1 MKKYIGILAI
11 ALTLFGCSRENSEET
26 PAEQESSMVISSES
40 IEESSESESV
50 DENKAA
56 YDLENGKETAEF
68 FKEYFGLEGEIDAYE
83 FEEEQEM
90 NYMYPEIFNVTADA
104 TSDKVTQITFF
115 DVNEEDIRN
124 LLKTV
129 GFPEDPIVEEALS
142 FEGDLNEPIYG
153 DIYTTKYYDEVEMGA
168 NITIKGSGWYAE
180 EDNPYVL
187 GIVYDKSIYDK

>member
-40 IEESSESESV
+40 IEESSESES
-50 DENKAA
+50 A
-56 YDLENGKETAEF
+56 NGEKFTYNPESGEETAEF
-68 FKEYFGLEGEIDAYE
+68 FRDYYGSEMEIDPYE

-90 NYMYPEIFNVTADA
+90 NYMYPAVFTVSADA
-104 TSDKVTQITFF
+104 KSDKINQIVFF

-124 LLKTV
+124 LLEIV
-129 GFPEDPIVEEALS
+129 GFPEDPVVEEALS

-153 DIYTTKYYDEVEMGA
+153 DIYTTKYYDEVEMGV

-180 EDNPYVL
+180 DDKPYVL